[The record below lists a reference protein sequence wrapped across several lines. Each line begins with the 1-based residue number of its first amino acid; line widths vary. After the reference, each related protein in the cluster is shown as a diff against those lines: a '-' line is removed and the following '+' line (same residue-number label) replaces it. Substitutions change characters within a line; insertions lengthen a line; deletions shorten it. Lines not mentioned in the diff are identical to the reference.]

1 MVKQPDAGSTVLE
14 SGPVRPAQQ
23 HSSRESIGVAG
34 APNSSISVNLP
45 CPPNPEGLARM
56 GTAELRKCFLLENLF
71 EQDRIVLCHTEIDRA
86 TVGGAVPGSGP
97 LELLA
102 PSDFRADHFAQRR
115 ELGVFNIGAP
125 GVVQV
130 DGKSFWMAT
139 RDAIYIGRGSR
150 NVRFESEDGNSPAVF
165 YFVSYPAHARYETKV
180 VRENE
185 ADASV
190 VGSAAQASR
199 RTIRKYIC
207 PSIVETSQVTMGLT
221 TLDEGSVWN
230 TMPAHRHHR
239 RTEIYFYFGMPEDA
253 LVLHC
258 VGEPAETRHILVRD
272 RQAVIAPG
280 WSLHFGA
287 GTSRYSFI
295 WAMGG
300 ENREF
305 SDMDAVP
312 MGELA

>member
-1 MVKQPDAGSTVLE
+1 MMKQQDAGCPVLE
-14 SGPVRPAQQ
+14 GGTVSAAQQ
-23 HSSRESIGVAG
+23 DSSRQSIGNG
-34 APNSSISVNLP
+34 RLPDPPISMSLP
-45 CPPNPEGLARM
+45 CPPNPSGLARM
-56 GTAELRKCFLLENLF
+56 GTAEIRNCFLLDHLF
-71 EQDRIVLCHTEIDRA
+71 EQDRLILRHSEIDRA

-102 PSDFRADHFAQRR
+102 PSEFRSEYFAQRR
-115 ELGVFNIGAP
+115 ELGVFNIGGP
-125 GVVQV
+125 GVVRV
-130 DGKSFWMAT
+130 DGKGFGLAT

-150 NVRFESEDGNSPAVF
+150 NVRFESGNGNSPAVY
-165 YFVSYPAHARYETKV
+165 YFASYPAHANHETKV
-180 VRENE
+180 VREYA

-190 VGSAAQASR
+190 LGSAAQANR

-221 TLDEGSVWN
+221 ILEEGSVWN

-239 RTEIYFYFGMPEDA
+239 RSEIYFYFDMPEDA
-253 LVLHC
+253 LVVHC
-258 VGEPAETRHILVRD
+258 LGEPAETRHILVRN

-280 WSLHFGA
+280 WSLHFGV
-287 GTSRYSFI
+287 GTTRYSFI

-312 MGELA
+312 MGGLA